1 MSDFILTPAPGSR
14 STCAF
19 GPFPDATAAEAYARE
34 NRLVG
39 PLPPV
44 PAVPGRA
51 TRAGVGSRAVDERP
65 VHPPRGLL
73 MMLAILWLA
82 TCITLWLIVG
92 RDLATD
98 VIYHSTR
105 KDLP

>member
-39 PLPPV
+39 PTT
-44 PAVPGRA
+44 AR
-51 TRAGVGSRAVDERP
+51 SRCAWSGNPSRCRKSR
-65 VHPPRGLL
+65 RG
-73 MMLAILWLA
+73 
-82 TCITLWLIVG
+82 
-92 RDLATD
+92 
-98 VIYHSTR
+98 
-105 KDLP
+105 